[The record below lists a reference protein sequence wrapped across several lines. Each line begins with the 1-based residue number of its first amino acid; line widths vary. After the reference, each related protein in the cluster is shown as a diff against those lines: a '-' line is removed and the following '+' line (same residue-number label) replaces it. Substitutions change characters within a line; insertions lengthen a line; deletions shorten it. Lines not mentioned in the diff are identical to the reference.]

1 MLGTYIAL
9 NYKLYRIADVW
20 MGRAGES
27 AEVLL
32 EDCETGKF
40 NWVKEE
46 VVRDAIKVH
55 PD

>member
-9 NYKLYRIADVW
+9 DCKLFRIADVW

-32 EDCETGKF
+32 EDCDTGQF
-40 NWVKEE
+40 NWRKEE
-46 VVRDAIKVH
+46 EIRNAIKVH